1 MISEELIQRMK
12 AEYMS
17 SDISITALCK
27 KYGVAKTSMLRITRK
42 ECWQTLRD
50 QLHGPE
56 GPKPDHDVGPALA
69 PVIETME
76 QRAQLIAD
84 LTAKASAKVQQLL
97 DLDEPLSPRDLKS
110 ITSAIAD
117 IKMLTGVK
125 TADERKEIDL
135 KLAQLEKN
143 LDEDKTDKNI
153 EIKFVD
159 MEF

>member
-27 KYGVAKTSMLRITRK
+27 KYGVAKTSLHRIVKK
-42 ECWQTLRD
+42 ECWQTLRE
-50 QLHGPE
+50 QLGGTDGTKLE
-56 GPKPDHDVGPALA
+56 RDVVPGMA